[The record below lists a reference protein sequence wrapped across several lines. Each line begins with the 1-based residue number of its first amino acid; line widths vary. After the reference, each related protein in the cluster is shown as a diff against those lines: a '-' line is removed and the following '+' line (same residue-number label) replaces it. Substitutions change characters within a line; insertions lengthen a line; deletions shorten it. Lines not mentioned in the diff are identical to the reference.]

1 MKGESQFRELWN
13 SRLIRC
19 EIPINHKI
27 MKNVLSIPGR
37 YEKNQK
43 ESEKRLVY
51 PVTVL
56 TKLRS
61 SIDFRSTL
69 SKEPFK
75 TKLFRVSQSLAKT
88 SIELYHSKKS
98 DVLSV
103 FTTCDML
110 LAGLSANIINEL
122 FPLVQTHDLTNC
134 RTFLDLAIALYSR
147 ISKIAA
153 GCIRFDV
160 ITDRYFNSSLKEGTR
175 GACGNEGKM
184 FGDINDHDEIT

>member
-1 MKGESQFRELWN
+1 MDSFKGLFG
-13 SRLIRC
+13 
-19 EIPINHKI
+19 K
-27 MKNVLSIPGR
+27 
-37 YEKNQK
+37 
-43 ESEKRLVY
+43 
-51 PVTVL
+51 
-56 TKLRS
+56 
-61 SIDFRSTL
+61 
-69 SKEPFK
+69 
-75 TKLFRVSQSLAKT
+75 KLFRVPQPLAQT
-88 SIELYHSKKS
+88 SIKLYHRKKS

-110 LAGLSANIINEL
+110 LTGLSANIINEV

-153 GCIRFDV
+153 GCIRVDV

>member
-1 MKGESQFRELWN
+1 MNSKKESTDLLNLKQCFPSAFTSNVRRVFKASNVSNTYPECVHEALKTLLMKGESQFSEFWN
-13 SRLIRC
+13 SRLTRC

-69 SKEPFK
+69 SKETFK

-110 LAGLSANIINEL
+110 LTGLSAAVIIGL
-122 FPLVQTHDLTNC
+122 SF
-134 RTFLDLAIALYSR
+134 DLALALYSR
-147 ISKIAA
+147 I
-153 GCIRFDV
+153 
-160 ITDRYFNSSLKEGTR
+160 
-175 GACGNEGKM
+175 
-184 FGDINDHDEIT
+184 